1 MVDDHS
7 IVVLRRRDLPADTE
21 SLARFLI
28 GKSLVRETA
37 EGRLSGRIVEAEA
50 YPPGDA
56 AGHAFR
62 GLTESNRSLFLEHGH
77 AYIYFAYGSSYMM
90 NVSAERAGI
99 GAGVLLRAV
108 EPLEG
113 IPLMERRRNTE
124 RLVDLCRGPGRLA
137 RSFGIDKGLDGLD
150 LCKGGPL
157 WLGSAARPTG
167 VVGTSVRIGISQEKE
182 RPLRFFERGNHFM
195 SGPLRLRG

>member
-1 MVDDHS
+1 MVGDHS
-7 IVVLRRRDLPADTE
+7 IVVLRRRDLPADAE
-21 SLARFLI
+21 SLAGFLI

-50 YPPGDA
+50 YPPGDG

-62 GLTESNRSLFLEHGH
+62 GLTQSNRSLFLEHGH
-77 AYIYFAYGSSYMM
+77 AYVYFAYGSSYMM

-99 GAGVLLRAV
+99 GAGVLIRAL

-124 RLVDLCRGPGRLA
+124 KLLDLCRGPGRLA
-137 RSFGIDKGLDGLD
+137 RSFGIDKSLDGLD

-157 WLGSAARPTG
+157 WLGSAARSTG
-167 VVGTSVRIGISQEKE
+167 VVARSVRIGISREKE
-182 RPLRFFERGNHFM
+182 RLLRFYERGNQFV
-195 SGPLRLRG
+195 SGPSRLRG

>member
-1 MVDDHS
+1 MGDDHS
-7 IVVLRRRDLPADTE
+7 IVVLKRSDLPADTE
-21 SLARFLI
+21 SLAGFLI

-37 EGRLSGRIVEAEA
+37 EGRVSGRIVEAEA

-62 GLTESNRSLFLEHGH
+62 GLTQSNHSLFLEHGH
-77 AYIYFAYGSSYMM
+77 GYVYFAYGSSYMM
-90 NVSAERAGI
+90 NVSAEREGI
-99 GAGVLLRAV
+99 GAGVLLRAI

-124 RLVDLCRGPGRLA
+124 KLVDLCRGPGRLTQ
-137 RSFGIDKGLDGLD
+137 SFGIDRSLDGLD

-157 WLGSAARPTG
+157 WLGSAAGPTG
-167 VVGTSVRIGISQEKE
+167 VMEKSVRIGITREKE
-182 RPLRFFERGNHFM
+182 RLLRFYESGNPFV
-195 SGPLRLRG
+195 SGPSRLRG